1 MKIIKKVIRVLKM
14 FSIEKPWWGVTE
26 LSCKLNLPKS
36 TIYRILH
43 SLEEEGFLI
52 QDLKNNK
59 YSLWLKFF
67 ELGSIVMGSME
78 LHEKARPVLRELVKA
93 TDETVHLTV
102 LNGTEVIYIDKI
114 ESTRPFQMYSKLGRR
129 APAYCTGVGKALL
142 AYLPD
147 KDIDE
152 LFKDKKLIAYTKN
165 TITDLDKLKEEL
177 KTIRNRG
184 YAIDN
189 EEINYGLKCVAAPIK
204 NYTGRTIA
212 SISISGSPEDFN
224 QKGISSIAKL
234 VKEAAKKIS
243 LSLGYNDKYNHLYS

>member
-1 MKIIKKVIRVLKM
+1 M
-14 FSIEKPWWGVTE
+14 FSIEKPSWGVTE

-43 SLEEEGFLI
+43 SLKEEGFLI
-52 QDLKNNK
+52 QDLKDNK
-59 YSLWLKFF
+59 YSLGLNFF
-67 ELGSIVMGSME
+67 ELGSIVIGSME
-78 LHEKARPVLRELVKA
+78 LHEKARPILRELVKA

-102 LNGTEVIYIDKI
+102 LNGAEVIYIDKI
-114 ESTRPFQMYSKLGRR
+114 ESTQSFQMYSKLGRR

-142 AYLPD
+142 AYLPE

-177 KTIRNRG
+177 KIIHQRG

-204 NYTGRTIA
+204 NYTGKTIA
-212 SISISGSPEDFN
+212 SISISGSPENFK
-224 QKGISSIAKL
+224 QKGISSIIKVAQKL
-234 VKEAAKKIS
+234 S
-243 LSLGYNDKYNHLYS
+243 LSLGYNDKYSHLYS